1 MNDSHPRDVGKHQTT
16 LRAAETFGLGELD
29 ILHPSGSFALTPASL
44 IAVEA
49 IGRNQ
54 QLLSGIGID
63 WGCGSGCM
71 AIAAAKIAA
80 VEHVIGLD
88 IVDANVTVARENAQ
102 RNGVDRKT
110 TFLQSDSY
118 APALAGEATWLDSFA
133 RRADFI
139 LSNPPASDGDDG
151 FEFRRIVLRDGRRF
165 LKPGGVVFLN
175 VSFQYGP
182 QRVERLVCDAPGY
195 LYRGVI
201 ASTGWVPFDLTREDL
216 LQNVHDYV
224 REEERGGL
232 EYAFRGPLTDTSET
246 VNARRALAVFQQTRL
261 SPLSKWQ
268 THLFVFNA

>member
-1 MNDSHPRDVGKHQTT
+1 MTDSHSRDVDRHQTT
-16 LRAAETFGLGELD
+16 LSAAESFGLGELD
-29 ILHPSGSFALTPASL
+29 IRHPPGSFALTPASL

-54 QLLSGIGID
+54 QLLAGVGID
-63 WGCGSGCM
+63 LGCGTGCM
-71 AIAAAKIAA
+71 AIAAAKTAA

-88 IVDANVTVARENAQ
+88 IVDANVTVARENAR

-110 TFLQSDSY
+110 MFLRSDSY
-118 APALAGEATWLDSFA
+118 APSRAKEATWFDSFA
-133 RRADFI
+133 GRADFL

-165 LKPGGVVFLN
+165 LKPGSVVFLN

-182 QRVERLVCDAPGY
+182 QRLERLVRDAPGY
-195 LYRGVI
+195 VYRGMI
-201 ASTGWVPFDLTREDL
+201 ASTDWVPFDLTRADL
-216 LQNVHDYV
+216 LQNVIDYA

-232 EYAFRGPLTDTSET
+232 EYAFRSPLTGTDEV
-246 VNARRALAVFQQTRL
+246 VNARRALAAFQQTGQ

-268 THLFVFNA
+268 THLFVFDA